1 MNKIITITLILI
13 CVIVSGNVSA
23 ANKKSDIYAF
33 GFSASF
39 NDSTVYF
46 TDIQLVKDVTI
57 EHKSHFLE
65 NRDLY
70 SKQLSQHLSDQ
81 GMPARVCVIFFDAK
95 LKNIEK
101 QFTKLKKKYAKNG
114 APIFDSV
121 ASNATAH
128 YLENMLWVSG
138 CELTDVEV
146 QTFRANPIETFDTIV
161 LRGRIGTGRLTFVAS
176 HAIGRKEA
184 QNPMFEYVFEKGR
197 IAFGG
202 LGKDGAELTFH
213 FNDGTEKRYGDTNL
227 GTGIDRMHKL
237 WDVVDAIRDGGEI
250 ACTAEDAMLH
260 TRAMAQIFEKCP
272 EAYAFPVD
280 EVYDDNGQNWVP
292 GLRERLIREYLR
304 QGREV
309 RDFLNDMKSCIV

>member
-13 CVIVSGNVSA
+13 CAIVSGNVSA

-81 GMPARVCVIFFDAK
+81 EMPARVCVIFFDAK

-114 APIFDSV
+114 K
-121 ASNATAH
+121 
-128 YLENMLWVSG
+128 Y
-138 CELTDVEV
+138 ELKYVG
-146 QTFRANPIETFDTIV
+146 ANEFQFKAIESDEEQQAESPTKKTKK
-161 LRGRIGTGRLTFVAS
+161 A
-176 HAIGRKEA
+176 KK
-184 QNPMFEYVFEKGR
+184 NKK
-197 IAFGG
+197 
-202 LGKDGAELTFH
+202 KD
-213 FNDGTEKRYGDTNL
+213 K
-227 GTGIDRMHKL
+227 
-237 WDVVDAIRDGGEI
+237 
-250 ACTAEDAMLH
+250 
-260 TRAMAQIFEKCP
+260 
-272 EAYAFPVD
+272 
-280 EVYDDNGQNWVP
+280 
-292 GLRERLIREYLR
+292 
-304 QGREV
+304 
-309 RDFLNDMKSCIV
+309 

>member
-13 CVIVSGNVSA
+13 CAIVSGNASA

-114 APIFDSV
+114 K
-121 ASNATAH
+121 
-128 YLENMLWVSG
+128 Y
-138 CELTDVEV
+138 ELKYVG
-146 QTFRANPIETFDTIV
+146 ANEFQFKAIESD
-161 LRGRIGTGRLTFVAS
+161 
-176 HAIGRKEA
+176 KEQQA
-184 QNPMFEYVFEKGR
+184 ESPTKKTKKAKKNKK
-197 IAFGG
+197 
-202 LGKDGAELTFH
+202 KD
-213 FNDGTEKRYGDTNL
+213 K
-227 GTGIDRMHKL
+227 
-237 WDVVDAIRDGGEI
+237 
-250 ACTAEDAMLH
+250 
-260 TRAMAQIFEKCP
+260 
-272 EAYAFPVD
+272 
-280 EVYDDNGQNWVP
+280 
-292 GLRERLIREYLR
+292 
-304 QGREV
+304 
-309 RDFLNDMKSCIV
+309 